1 MCTIRINIYHKSAFV
16 DVLFQTNC
24 LGIVYTGGP
33 TSFNL
38 KFCKTLVY
46 SVLSSFDLNCIV
58 QYFYFHPVWETC
70 VGSLGLH
77 ENSRR
82 FQFWFDTFLQPKV
95 SELVFFCYN
104 NKKNSSLY
112 IIQCYL
118 FFRGWTCTCIE
129 IHCTFMLQRGHWSDI
144 TVCRW

>member
-1 MCTIRINIYHKSAFV
+1 MCTIRVNIYHKSAFV

-38 KFCKTLVY
+38 NFCKTVVY

-104 NKKNSSLY
+104 NKKNSSHFISY
-112 IIQCYL
+112 NV
-118 FFRGWTCTCIE
+118 TCFSEGGLAPVLRYVYVTNRTLIR
-129 IHCTFMLQRGHWSDI
+129 HNRL
-144 TVCRW
+144 

>member
-1 MCTIRINIYHKSAFV
+1 MCTIRVSIYHKSAFV

-104 NKKNSSLY
+104 NNKKFLIIYHTMLPVFQRVDLHLY
-112 IIQCYL
+112 
-118 FFRGWTCTCIE
+118 WD
-129 IHCTFMLQRGHWSDI
+129 TFMLQRGHWSDI
-144 TVCRW
+144 IVCRW